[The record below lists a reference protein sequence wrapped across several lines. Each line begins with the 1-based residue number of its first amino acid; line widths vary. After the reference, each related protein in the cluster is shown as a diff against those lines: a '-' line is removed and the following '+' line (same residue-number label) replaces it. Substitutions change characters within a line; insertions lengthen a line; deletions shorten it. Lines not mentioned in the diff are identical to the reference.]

1 MGKSYYCDYCD
12 KSFKSDPVILKKHL
26 NGMQHQIARK
36 AYYAQFKCMDS
47 EFLFNIIKQIIIP
60 VSTIGY
66 CNNFCLIFFYFQCQK
81 IFYAMSF
88 IRSRASSLNPANAD
102 TVHFVDLAIIRGL
115 NQKQS
120 ASKVNQIFSS
130 NLATLGVNK
139 TFLLIFS
146 GTGRPS

>member
-47 EFLFNIIKQIIIP
+47 QFLFNIIKNFIIP

-66 CNNFCLIFFYFQCQK
+66 CNNFCLIFFSIVVPKNILRDEFHKKPCVKFESGECRYGALCRFSHYTRAQLET
-81 IFYAMSF
+81 
-88 IRSRASSLNPANAD
+88 IR
-102 TVHFVDLAIIRGL
+102 
-115 NQKQS
+115 KQGKS
-120 ASKVNQIFSS
+120 DFFK
-130 NLATLGVNK
+130 
-139 TFLLIFS
+139 
-146 GTGRPS
+146 